1 MPSLKS
7 ITSAF
12 CFCLLLT
19 LCAVSAKADST
30 YTYTGKPFGFSE
42 CFPVVPFCFGNASL
56 DGSVT
61 LASPLGDNL
70 RDVIVEPE
78 SFSFGARTLI
88 VTNLTATAP
97 SMFAFSTNAS
107 GQIVGWDVSI
117 TGDARFNSL
126 PALVNINSYSNTAF
140 NTGEEAADDLSG
152 NSPILGGAGNLENL
166 NTPGTWT
173 VSTTGTNV
181 PEPAS
186 QTLLLVGLV
195 GGLAGFA
202 LKKSL

>member
-12 CFCLLLT
+12 CFYLLMT
-19 LCAVSAKADST
+19 FCAESARADST

-42 CFPVVPFCFGNASL
+42 CFRVVPFCFGNASL

-88 VTNLTATAP
+88 VTNLTVTAP

-117 TGDARFNSL
+117 TGDARFNGL
-126 PALVNINSYSNTAF
+126 PALVNINSYSHTAF

-152 NSPILGGAGNLENL
+152 NSPVLGGAGNLENL

-173 VSTTGTNV
+173 VSTRGTNV

-186 QTLLLVGLV
+186 GTLLIAGLVGLA
-195 GGLAGFA
+195 GLA
-202 LKKSL
+202 LKKAF

>member
-7 ITSAF
+7 TVSAF

-19 LCAVSAKADST
+19 LCAVSAKADTT
-30 YTYTGKPFGFSE
+30 YTYAGKPFGFSE
-42 CFPVVPFCFGNASL
+42 CFPLLPFCFGNASV

-78 SFSFGARTLI
+78 SFSFGAATLI
-88 VTNLTATAP
+88 VTNLTISAP
-97 SMFAFSTNAS
+97 GTFAFSTNSS
-107 GQIVGWDVSI
+107 GQIDGWNISI
-117 TGDARFNSL
+117 TGDAL
-126 PALVNINSYSNTAF
+126 ATGGPVLVAINSYSNTAF
-140 NTGEEAADDLSG
+140 NTGEEAADTLSSNDAG
-152 NSPILGGAGNLENL
+152 LGGPGMLENL

-186 QTLLLVGLV
+186 GTLVIAGLVGLA
-195 GGLAGFA
+195 GLA